1 MCHNETLE
9 RKAKMQA
16 FGGIA
21 RDFTV
26 NIVEGNPGRH
36 VCQDMFGHERT
47 RPHGPVEACEFGV
60 EASAD
65 SIRGAVQL
73 LWTSSNY
80 QDLIEQY
87 DQAYVYDWSSWQP
100 STIGGLVG
108 HWQPLVDTNERM
120 DECALNYGYRI
131 SNLSI
136 QNGDNSS
143 QWSVSI
149 EYTAY
154 CACVM
159 DRKKCE
165 PRQKD
170 PLLGICP
177 RGATIY
183 IPFNDLGEVID
194 GEPGTRTKFWSRH
207 PISVFEGQ
215 PFREECH
222 AYILFGTRGDST
234 EVQIE
239 LGEECPSHLLR
250 DADHGCHQLST
261 ICYGV
266 RVKHMSV
273 ACCSWR
279 YCNDPEDPDDP
290 DCYNKTDA
298 AGQSASG
305 LMGTINAYLIDP
317 EYPDILSPKLASR
330 VGYCAYHS
338 NMSQLF
344 VEFYDGPPDYCYTFL
359 DLTWD
364 RFVDIAIGWNFD
376 LSTDERLDF
385 APDKHCTVFHGT
397 IREYCPSV
405 TECSDELGFK
415 ALVGLCPPVN
425 QIASTRTVVACRCET
440 NPSEPW
446 YLCDERDT
454 VVTVRSKANAVM
466 PECFEGVLPY
476 SENGTYDEK
485 QLERKKGWTVLCYV
499 HTFTNN
505 TTGMM
510 YRKYGFYNPA
520 DEHFARHRGMNC
532 FPMNCTEDESFCCCR
547 TSKVPGKV
555 CNDPNNDLWAKSRLV
570 WEAKRVKSERR
581 EPEGIPL
588 NDEEFE
594 KCEGKKPSTHSP
606 QALVAGF
613 VGHDMCFFRQLPH
626 ELAHTDEDPEKRT
639 IREFYE
645 SSMPAPH
652 PLAAAVC
659 NRERWTLRDWLD
671 GCACQLFRRRDDRV
685 WEKYCC
691 CIATKTETVSN
702 AIKRIRSRNQ
712 LRTLGHFLE

>member
-1 MCHNETLE
+1 
-9 RKAKMQA
+9 MQA

-87 DQAYVYDWSSWQP
+87 DQAYVYGWSSWQ
-100 STIGGLVG
+100 SFDNRRFV
-108 HWQPLVDTNERM
+108 ERL
-120 DECALNYGYRI
+120 DRI
-131 SNLSI
+131 HRVLR
-136 QNGDNSS
+136 
-143 QWSVSI
+143 VRK
-149 EYTAY
+149 
-154 CACVM
+154 

-183 IPFNDLGEVID
+183 IPFNDLGQVID

-440 NPSEPW
+440 NPSEP
-446 YLCDERDT
+446 
-454 VVTVRSKANAVM
+454 
-466 PECFEGVLPY
+466 
-476 SENGTYDEK
+476 
-485 QLERKKGWTVLCYV
+485 
-499 HTFTNN
+499 
-505 TTGMM
+505 
-510 YRKYGFYNPA
+510 
-520 DEHFARHRGMNC
+520 
-532 FPMNCTEDESFCCCR
+532 
-547 TSKVPGKV
+547 
-555 CNDPNNDLWAKSRLV
+555 
-570 WEAKRVKSERR
+570 
-581 EPEGIPL
+581 
-588 NDEEFE
+588 
-594 KCEGKKPSTHSP
+594 
-606 QALVAGF
+606 
-613 VGHDMCFFRQLPH
+613 
-626 ELAHTDEDPEKRT
+626 
-639 IREFYE
+639 
-645 SSMPAPH
+645 
-652 PLAAAVC
+652 
-659 NRERWTLRDWLD
+659 
-671 GCACQLFRRRDDRV
+671 
-685 WEKYCC
+685 
-691 CIATKTETVSN
+691 
-702 AIKRIRSRNQ
+702 
-712 LRTLGHFLE
+712 